1 MINIILPA
9 AVILDLLMGDPKFY
23 THPVVLIGKLIKILE
38 KKLNKSSNHRAM
50 QRIKGVI
57 LVITVLLVTIVITY
71 LVIFISNTLNYY
83 LGVIIKIL
91 ILYTTLAIKGLSKA
105 ALEIFNQ
112 LSEGDLKEAR
122 QSLNL
127 IVGRDTDDMKENDI
141 IRGTIET
148 VAENT
153 SDGIIAPL
161 FYFFLAG
168 PIGAVLYKAINTMDS
183 MLGYRNEKYEYFG
196 WASAR
201 LDDLANYIPARLTA
215 ILIVFS
221 SFIYRK
227 DYKRAFK
234 TVIRDAKKHVS
245 PNAGYPES
253 ALAGALRIQLGGIN
267 YYFGK
272 ESKKALLGDKIVDF
286 KVKNIKE
293 TITLMIIA
301 TFSFILIIMIMIN
314 LIS

>member
-57 LVITVLLVTIVITY
+57 LVITVLLVTFVITY